1 MAFYGTAHAQKKCG
15 ALSGSHIPAV
25 RYNVDAIKLIQNI
38 LILSY
43 RANYKYLR
51 HHSEHWG
58 VCSCKL
64 NAFVCTVC
72 THAPKPYKQ
81 APTHPW
87 QKSKFLS
94 CCCGT
99 KQQKQVSLV
108 SINCQ
113 RSSCWILALYYSWR
127 GCASCW
133 QLGAMFISSTL
144 CCHKHDGF
152 QAFILKDVF
161 SDSFFPLLPFMIQLC
176 CYPNNC
182 YSISIYFFVARSRG
196 VIKQYQVTYWVRII

>member
-1 MAFYGTAHAQKKCG
+1 MSTEVCV
-15 ALSGSHIPAV
+15 AV
-25 RYNVDAIKLIQNI
+25 NWMRLCVLY
-38 LILSY
+38 
-43 RANYKYLR
+43 
-51 HHSEHWG
+51 
-58 VCSCKL
+58 
-64 NAFVCTVC
+64 
-72 THAPKPYKQ
+72 APTQTKPYKQ

-161 SDSFFPLLPFMIQLC
+161 SDSFFPFSLLWSSCAAIQTTATPFPFTFLLHAHVVWS
-176 CYPNNC
+176 NN
-182 YSISIYFFVARSRG
+182 
-196 VIKQYQVTYWVRII
+196 IKSHTG